1 MTSSMSEAK
10 EHEQK
15 NTIEEKIDETEA
27 NTTTKKKKKKK
38 DPSTTAETKEADTDE
53 MKDNG
58 NGMKKDKSEKDSPNT
73 EKTATEGGAGE
84 ETKAASN
91 DLSAGPVVSSSK
103 RTRPP
108 YKYDPEKVTL
118 RFLFANRDG
127 LTVTVECKPSDT
139 VGEVKGQLL
148 SVWPE
153 GKIFH
158 LLCCSFS
165 VGSFLIDESS
175 KIISMPNFCIFL

>member
-1 MTSSMSEAK
+1 MAPSMSEAAV
-10 EHEQK
+10 ESPPE
-15 NTIEEKIDETEA
+15 NEDETAATTSTEEA
-27 NTTTKKKKKKK
+27 KSATESSKKKKKKKK
-38 DPSTTAETKEADTDE
+38 DLPTTSEPQKAADDN
-53 MKDNG
+53 DNG
-58 NGMKKDKSEKDSPNT
+58 KDTESKFDNDASKTEGEGATEKEPNT
-73 EKTATEGGAGE
+73 
-84 ETKAASN
+84 
-91 DLSAGPVVSSSK
+91 DVSAGPVVSVTK

-153 GKIFH
+153 GKLVLFVH
-158 LLCCSFS
+158 LL
-165 VGSFLIDESS
+165 LH
-175 KIISMPNFCIFL
+175 